1 MKNTLARTCLLTFCL
16 VAGAFGAQAQSRWV
30 VEALDGKAFPAEIL
44 RETRAKA
51 PDGLPD
57 GLVDVAPSGDIRK
70 AWYTEPTTRYG
81 HAILGD
87 GIEAGTLVVQTGK
100 GRKFRLTLPRSEV
113 FEDRYPRI
121 ADLDGDGTNEVVTIR
136 ASTSKGASVTV
147 YGMNGETLVEKA
159 TTGFIGRANRWL
171 NIAAITPMTGN
182 SGNEIAFVSTPHIGG
197 TLHVVRYVRGKLVS
211 LGSVRGFS
219 NHVIG
224 SREMRLSAVADVD
237 ANGRMDIAVP
247 SADRKSLRIM
257 GIGANGLTQLGSTNL
272 PAPIDKAIALQT
284 RGRNGFVVGLED
296 GSVHLVTK

>member
-1 MKNTLARTCLLTFCL
+1 MKLTLFRACVLSLTLFS
-16 VAGAFGAQAQSRWV
+16 GATAVQAQSRWS
-30 VEALDGKAFPAEIL
+30 VEALEASVFPPEVV
-44 RETRAKA
+44 RETRTRA

-57 GLVDVAPSGDIRK
+57 GLVDTAPSGDIRK
-70 AWYTEPTTRYG
+70 AWYTEPTERYG

-87 GIEAGTLVVQTGK
+87 GIEAGTLVVQTRK
-100 GRKFRLTLPRSEV
+100 GRKFRLTLPKSEV

-147 YGMNGETLVEKA
+147 YGMNGEALVEKA

-182 SGNEIAFVSTPHIGG
+182 RGNEIAFVSTPHIGG
-197 TLHVVRYVRGKLVS
+197 TLHVVQYVRGRLVS
-211 LGSVRGFS
+211 LGSVPGFS
-219 NHVIG
+219 NHLIG

-247 SADRKSLRIM
+247 SADRKMLRIM
-257 GIGANGLTQLGSTNL
+257 GIGASGLTQLGSANL
-272 PAPIDKAIALQT
+272 PAAVDKAIGLQT